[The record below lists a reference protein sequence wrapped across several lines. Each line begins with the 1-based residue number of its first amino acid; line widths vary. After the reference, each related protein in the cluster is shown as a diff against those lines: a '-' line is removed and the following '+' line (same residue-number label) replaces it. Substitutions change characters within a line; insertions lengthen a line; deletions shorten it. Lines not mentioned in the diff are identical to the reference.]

1 MEEGTNLF
9 SVSSES
15 RTRHEGYKLQER
27 RFQLDIRKKFWMV
40 RSVLQ
45 WNRLLWEVVD
55 SPSLETFKQRL
66 NRHLLEML

>member
-27 RFQLDIRKKFWMV
+27 RFQLDIRKKFLMV
-40 RSVLQ
+40 GAAWQ
-45 WNRLLWEVVD
+45 WNR
-55 SPSLETFKQRL
+55 
-66 NRHLLEML
+66 